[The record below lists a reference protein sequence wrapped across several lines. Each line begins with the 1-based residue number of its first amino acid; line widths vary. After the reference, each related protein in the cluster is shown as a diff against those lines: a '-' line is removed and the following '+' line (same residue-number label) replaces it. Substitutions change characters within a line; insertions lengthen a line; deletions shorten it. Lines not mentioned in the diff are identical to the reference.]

1 MKCKCVFSLWSIHD
15 LVACLSSVYFN
26 LSSLLSVSSHML
38 GLILHCHLSLCIHV
52 LECPSLFPSPLCLLS
67 SLCHVLFLEFSD
79 CTGRFCF
86 LSLLSYFSRRF
97 CYICVSNFHC
107 FLLLLSMS
115 FSLSHCFWLLFL
127 HLYSLILSVFLRL
140 GRLQQQTPGGLLVS
154 NGETLRSEGL
164 LASKRVSQHYTKRV
178 MTGT

>member
-52 LECPSLFPSPLCLLS
+52 LECPSLFPSKFSLSLFRVFWLHWQILLPLL
-67 SLCHVLFLEFSD
+67 
-79 CTGRFCF
+79 
-86 LSLLSYFSRRF
+86 LLSYFSRWF

-140 GRLQQQTPGGLLVS
+140 GRLQQQTSGGLLVS